1 MDNNYTR
8 PKHKNNQPTNHKQK
22 GHHFLEDLEL
32 EVDLEAKLDLERA
45 KRAAEETPGGT
56 CGAGCFGAFLPRA
69 FDLDL
74 EESSS
79 EEAISDTSRFRAT
92 EGSAMLTSC
101 VGALPADEGAESVG
115 PPETRT
121 SQASRTT

>member
-1 MDNNYTR
+1 MEKQNGNLDQRRTIRNLDNNYTR

-32 EVDLEAKLDLERA
+32 EVDLEAELDLERA

-79 EEAISDTSRFRAT
+79 EEAISDTLVYEQQR
-92 EGSAMLTSC
+92 
-101 VGALPADEGAESVG
+101 ALPY
-115 PPETRT
+115 
-121 SQASRTT
+121 